1 MDNKELIDKE
11 LEFASTINE
20 GLFEGLKGWNL
31 VTCPYCGK
39 RLRSNR
45 NTKIGKERKI
55 ITTYSEQVKT
65 RMEYMKCSKCGSFA
79 KYKPTQVPVYKI
91 TSALLMVIVF
101 TPDVGYY
108 RLEESFGLS
117 RYTVMNARIKF
128 KVLIDIMI
136 KFKEVFHPKNFKEFM
151 IYYEDENNLKEFR
164 KLVDIEIPTGENAN
178 DWLYKYIIKKNS

>member
-1 MDNKELIDKE
+1 MDSKELIDKE

-45 NTKIGKERKI
+45 NTKEGKERI
-55 ITTYSEQVKT
+55 INTTYSEQIKT
-65 RMEYMKCSKCGSFA
+65 RMEYMKCSKCGSFT
-79 KYKPTQVPVYKI
+79 KYKPSQAPVYKI
-91 TSALLMVIVF
+91 TSALFMIIVF

-108 RLEESFGLS
+108 QLEEKFGLS
-117 RYTVMNARIKF
+117 RYTVMNVRTKY

-136 KFKEVFHPKNFKEFM
+136 KFKDVFHPDNFEEFM
-151 IYYEDENNLKEFR
+151 NYYENENNLTEFR